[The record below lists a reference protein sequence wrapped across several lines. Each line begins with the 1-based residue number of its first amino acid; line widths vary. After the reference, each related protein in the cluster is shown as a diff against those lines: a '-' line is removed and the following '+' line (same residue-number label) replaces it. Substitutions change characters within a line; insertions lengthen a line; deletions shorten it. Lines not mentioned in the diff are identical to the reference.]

1 MITVFTLL
9 LLVWIVGGIAASFL
23 YLPLLPAIGAAV
35 VGVPFGAWLAVTL
48 YGLWRRAQ
56 GQIPFDAAAQERDA
70 ARLGGEGHHVKM
82 DDGRIVEYLVY
93 GSKRPD
99 AKVVVHIHGAGMS
112 AGAYCQMYASLCEEL
127 NVKGI
132 APSMPGYGYSDIRPG
147 RLIVDFPLDVDA
159 ILKAEGVGEFMV
171 EGLSLGTAHA
181 MAVAWHFGPDR
192 CVAMGLNAPYVGEQI
207 CREYDLKNDADMLP
221 KTDARAWYQAWNFF
235 VADLMWSAPLLSPPG
250 RHMPKLAGGK
260 KVATERPWI
269 FKMFE
274 EDGARVV
281 VRGTQGQAWDQFSH
295 EMNTLW
301 GFDPLEIVTRNVAVW
316 WARDDVPAPPEH
328 GEWLANYFSAK
339 EGIKTD
345 VRDEDAG
352 FSHFTYCPSLGPGYQ
367 SGERTL
373 TKTMYDLCAQEGR

>member
-1 MITVFTLL
+1 LITVFTLL
-9 LLVWIVGGIAASFL
+9 LVVWIVGGIAASFL

-70 ARLGGEGHHVKM
+70 ARLGGEGRHVTM

-93 GSKRPD
+93 GSKRPH

-250 RHMPKLAGGK
+250 RHMPSLAGGK
-260 KVATERPWI
+260 T
-269 FKMFE
+269 
-274 EDGARVV
+274 
-281 VRGTQGQAWDQFSH
+281 
-295 EMNTLW
+295 NTLW
-301 GFDPLEIVTRNVAVW
+301 GFDPREIVTRNVAVW

-373 TKTMYDLCAQEGR
+373 TKTMHDLCAQEGR